1 MSTAS
6 PNAKILCYSREK
18 NQARAFAER
27 LHGLFDVVC
36 PESLEDSLKTLQE
49 GGLSGLFVCGAE
61 SNSAALLL
69 EAGGILEQMHD
80 GFALVG
86 HRREVL
92 WANSRLQQMTHAT
105 ESLTGSNFYAC
116 FGTPEILGPDF
127 CPLNTAFG
135 MGEAA
140 RSVLRVGDKTFFE
153 VEATPV
159 FDPQSGTTSGD
170 SPLGH
175 DRGIAQYLI
184 VVIRDTS
191 SEVLQKQKLNAIYQA
206 GLELGDITPQELLDM
221 TFDDRVELLKSKIL
235 HFTKDLLEY
244 DTVEIRLLDR
254 STKRLDPLLSVGMKD
269 DARTRN
275 LYAQPQ
281 KNGVTGFVAA
291 TGKSYLCED
300 ITTDPLYLPGAPEA
314 RSSLTVPLMLH
325 DEVFGTFN
333 VESPRVGA
341 FSDNDL
347 QFLEL
352 FAREIAMTLN
362 TLELLAVEKLS
373 TANEST
379 ELILR
384 EVAEPVDD
392 IIQDATWLLE
402 NSVGTAMGVTAR
414 LRNILKHTRDIKQL
428 IQGVGDTMRP
438 KVGSDVAVSNV
449 RPKMQ
454 HKRVLVVDGDHAVR
468 RAAHELL
475 GRFGC
480 IVETAH
486 HAEGCFLLARSYHYD
501 AVIADIRLPD
511 HSGSQVY
518 TQLRQI
524 DPHLP
529 VILMTGY
536 GYDPGHSIVKARQAG
551 LKSVLYKPFR
561 VDQLVKELEAAFA
574 SPADLADQAK

>member
-6 PNAKILCYSREK
+6 TNARILCYSREK
-18 NQARAFAER
+18 KQARAYAER
-27 LHGLFDVVC
+27 LHEHFDVIC
-36 PESLEDSLKTLQE
+36 PDTLEDSLETLQD
-49 GGLSGLFVCGAE
+49 GGLSGLFLCGTEA
-61 SNSAALLL
+61 NSAALLL
-69 EAGGILEQMHD
+69 EAGGILEHMHD

-86 HRREVL
+86 HGREVL
-92 WANSRLQQMTHAT
+92 WSNSRLQQMSDSSSA
-105 ESLTGSNFYAC
+105 LTGLNFYEC
-116 FGTPEILGPDF
+116 FGSPEILGPDF

-140 RSVLRVGDKTFFE
+140 RSVLRVGDKTFYE

-159 FDPQSGTTSGD
+159 FDPESNGSSD
-170 SPLGH
+170 SPNS

-184 VVIRDTS
+184 VVVRDTS
-191 SEVLQKQKLNAIYQA
+191 NEVLQKQKLNAIYQA
-206 GLELGDITPQELLDM
+206 GLELGDITPQELLEM
-221 TFDDRVELLKSKIL
+221 TFEDRVELLKSKIL
-235 HFTKDLLEY
+235 HFTQDLLEY

-254 STKRLDPLLSVGMKD
+254 NTKKLDPLLSVGMND
-269 DARTRN
+269 DAQTRS
-275 LYAQPQ
+275 LTAEPQ
-281 KNGVTGFVAA
+281 NNGVTGFVAA

-300 ITTDPLYLPGAPEA
+300 ITSDPLYLPGAPKA

-333 VESPRVGA
+333 VESPRSGA
-341 FSDNDL
+341 FSENDL

-379 ELILR
+379 ELILQ
-384 EVAEPVDD
+384 EVAEPVDE

-402 NSVGTAMGVTAR
+402 NSIGTAAGVTAR
-414 LRNILKHTRDIKQL
+414 LRDILKHTRDIKQL
-428 IQGVGDTMRP
+428 IQGVGNTIRP
-438 KVGSDVAVSNV
+438 KVGSDVAVSNI

-454 HKRVLVVDGDHAVR
+454 HKRVLVVDSDDSVR

-480 IVETAH
+480 NVETAH
-486 HAEGCFLLARSYHYD
+486 NAEECFLLARSYHYD

-511 HSGSQVY
+511 HSGSQVF

-529 VILMTGY
+529 VILLTGY

-561 VDQLVKELEAAFA
+561 VDQLVAELETAFA
-574 SPADLADQAK
+574 SPADLADQSK